1 MFLEITTTRLLKMS
15 FPARQLFLK
24 TLPLKCWPQYLGNY
38 ADNIDGTYTYL
49 VTTLMVQNETV
60 YINIYMKLK
69 NIFSNSNRY
78 FAFLIRY
85 VYTLC
90 IYIIYI
96 ILYCIYYIYHQSF
109 RYLGIGDNP
118 PTGQKFAHSL
128 RTWNNFFPYQR
139 LVSSPL
145 NEHFHINKPRK
156 TSFSTVLIA
165 PAPLLFQLHTLLY
178 TQVMLISILIHVQYL
193 QNA

>member
-15 FPARQLFLK
+15 SPAWQLFLK
-24 TLPLKCWPQYLGNY
+24 TLPLKYWPQYLGNY

-49 VTTLMVQNETV
+49 ATTLMVQNETV

-78 FAFLIRY
+78 FAFLIHY

-96 ILYCIYYIYHQSF
+96 ILYCIYYVYHQSF
-109 RYLGIGDNP
+109 R
-118 PTGQKFAHSL
+118 
-128 RTWNNFFPYQR
+128 
-139 LVSSPL
+139 
-145 NEHFHINKPRK
+145 
-156 TSFSTVLIA
+156 
-165 PAPLLFQLHTLLY
+165 
-178 TQVMLISILIHVQYL
+178 
-193 QNA
+193 